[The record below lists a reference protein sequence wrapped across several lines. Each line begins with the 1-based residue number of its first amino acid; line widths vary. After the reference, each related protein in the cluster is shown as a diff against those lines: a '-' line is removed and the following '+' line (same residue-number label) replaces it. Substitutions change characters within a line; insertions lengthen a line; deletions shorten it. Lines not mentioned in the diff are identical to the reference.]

1 MADVL
6 ARRPAIGFLE
16 VHPEN
21 YVLDRSERGR
31 LCTLRESHA
40 VSLHSVGLSLG
51 SACGINADHLSALAW
66 LARELEPI
74 FVSDHLAWN
83 SADGIYLNDLLPL
96 PYTEEALQIVS
107 LNIAHV
113 QDALGRRILVE
124 NPSRY
129 ADFVES
135 TLDEDDFLR
144 ELARRTG
151 CGLLLD
157 VNNVIVSA
165 FNLGFDAD
173 AYLDNFPVE
182 AVEEIHLAGHARK
195 TSGCQTIL
203 IDDHG
208 SCVSDAVWQLFA
220 RARNSCP
227 TAPALIEWDSNLPV
241 LDVLLGEART
251 ADAVHSSDGRDRLSL
266 ANLQSKM
273 AQHLLK
279 GDELPQHVLGLRGHA
294 SVYRNNLM
302 SSLTTALELAF
313 PVTLAL
319 VGDQFFRQAAR
330 AFIRSQPP
338 REPYVAGYGAEF
350 PDFLAAAP
358 GTENI
363 PYVADTAKLDWLT
376 GRIALRDPVSALT
389 AEHLAQATQHSKP
402 DRLVFQLQESLA
414 YFSSSF
420 PVDKIWSYVRTGDEA
435 IPGIQAERCFL
446 ELFHDGGSIRLRPL
460 DEANFKFRQA
470 LNAGLPLAAA
480 DAAARDADVFFD
492 LSRALRTTLRD
503 GILVRCVPSNLEEDD
518 S

>member
-1 MADVL
+1 
-6 ARRPAIGFLE
+6 
-16 VHPEN
+16 
-21 YVLDRSERGR
+21 
-31 LCTLRESHA
+31 
-40 VSLHSVGLSLG
+40 VGLSLG
-51 SACGINADHLSALAW
+51 SAGGINTDYLSQLAC
-66 LARELEPI
+66 LARELEPE

-107 LNIAHV
+107 LNIAYV
-113 QDALGRRILVE
+113 QDTLGRRILIE
-124 NPSRY
+124 NPSCY

-135 TLDEDDFLR
+135 TLGEGDFLR

-157 VNNVIVSA
+157 VNNIIVSA

-173 AYLDNFPVE
+173 DYLDSFPIE

-208 SCVSDAVWQLFA
+208 SCVSDPVWQLFG
-220 RARNSCP
+220 RARNRCP
-227 TAPALIEWDSNLPV
+227 AAPALIEWDSNLPV

-251 ADAVHSSDGRDRLSL
+251 ADAVGRAGDGPDRHSL
-266 ANLQSKM
+266 AGLQSKM

-279 GDELPQHVLGLRGHA
+279 GEEMPQHVLGLRGHV
-294 SVYRNNLM
+294 SVYRNNVM
-302 SSLTTALELAF
+302 SSLTAALELAF

-319 VGDQFFRQAAR
+319 VGEQYFRQVAR
-330 AFIRSQPP
+330 AFVRSHPP

-350 PDFLAAAP
+350 PDFLGAAQ
-358 GTENI
+358 GTESF
-363 PYVADTAKLDWLT
+363 PYLADTARLDWLA
-376 GRIALRDPVSALT
+376 GRIALCDPLPALT
-389 AEHLAQATQHSKP
+389 ADHLARATQHAEP
-402 DRLVFQLQESLA
+402 DRLVFQLQEALA

-420 PVDKIWSYVRTGDEA
+420 PVDKIWSYARTGSGAVPSGE
-435 IPGIQAERCFL
+435 AERCFL

-460 DEANFKFRQA
+460 DEANFTFRQA
-470 LNAGLPLAAA
+470 LRTGLPLAAA
-480 DAAARDADVFFD
+480 DAVARGADLFFD
-492 LSRALRTTLRD
+492 LSRALRTALRD
-503 GILVRCVPSNLEEDD
+503 GILVRCLPSSLEEDE